1 MLSLE
6 NLTTENISVLFW
18 VILVYELAPHSDF
31 ELLGL
36 GIMLGPL
43 EEGLGF
49 TPSPSTPPVELTL
62 NEGFWVGRR
71 LVRL

>member
-18 VILVYELAPHSDF
+18 VILVYELTPHSDF
-31 ELLGL
+31 ELLGP

-43 EEGLGF
+43 EEGLRF
-49 TPSPSTPPVELTL
+49 TLFPSTPPVELTL
-62 NEGFWVGRR
+62 IEGFWVGRR
-71 LVRL
+71 PVRL